1 MVLAWP
7 LLVGLAIAPLLG
19 GRWSRLADL
28 RLRMPVVFYLAIALQ
43 LVAFP
48 FSTLPWRTPDR
59 IAIGLWLASYGLLAI
74 GAACNI
80 RLPGVPLVA
89 VGMVSNLAAI
99 LANGGHMPALPSAL
113 RAAGLHFQHSRNS
126 TALSSPH
133 LSWLVDRWATP
144 DWVPLGN
151 VFSAGDVLIAAG
163 GVVFVLAATG
173 ALGRLRLGPAELA
186 Q

>member
-1 MVLAWP
+1 MVLARP
-7 LLVGLAIAPLLG
+7 LLAGLVLAPLLG

-89 VGMVSNLAAI
+89 VGMASNLAAI
-99 LANGGHMPALPSAL
+99 LANGGHALPYCRPSVPPT
-113 RAAGLHFQHSRNS
+113 HFKQSRNS
-126 TALSSPH
+126 TSLSLPSVMA
-133 LSWLVDRWATP
+133 SRRWATL
-144 DWVPLGN
+144 DWVPLN
-151 VFSAGDVLIAAG
+151 VFCRRRPDRRGWSRVRARGHRRPRSAPPRPG
-163 GVVFVLAATG
+163 
-173 ALGRLRLGPAELA
+173 
-186 Q
+186 